1 MKDENSVFYP
11 LSFSLTQVLSV
22 MFAQM
27 IPLSMPSLRLEHISL
42 VASLGSQ
49 YLLQDVSFEA
59 ATGDRIAIVGAS
71 GAGKTSLLRLL
82 NRLSEPSAGKI
93 WWAGQEVRQMPVL
106 QLRQQ
111 IVLVPQEAK
120 LLGMT
125 VQQALEYPL
134 RLRQMPALTLQQ
146 QRLTWME
153 KMHIPTDWLER
164 SEVQLSVGQR
174 QWVAITRA
182 LMIQPPV
189 LLLDEPTSA
198 LDAGRSHHLL
208 NILVELAQQQ
218 TIVLMVNHQLDLAAQ
233 FGSRVLHLRQGKL
246 VQDCATDQID
256 WTQLKQS
263 LINAE
268 AQIAEDWE

>member
-1 MKDENSVFYP
+1 
-11 LSFSLTQVLSV
+11 
-22 MFAQM
+22 
-27 IPLSMPSLRLEHISL
+27 MPTPHLRLEYVSL
-42 VASLGSQ
+42 AASLGSH
-49 YLLQDVSFEA
+49 YLLQDISFEA
-59 ATGDRIAIVGAS
+59 AVGDRIAIVGPS

-82 NRLSEPSAGKI
+82 NRLNEPTTGKI
-93 WWAGQEVRQMPVL
+93 LWADQDIRQIPVV

-134 RLRQMPALTLQQ
+134 LLRKVPPQTLQQ
-146 QRLTWME
+146 RRSTWME
-153 KMHIPTDWLER
+153 KMHIPTEWLER

-174 QWVAITRA
+174 QWVSITRA

-198 LDAGRSHHLL
+198 LDAGRSNHLI

-218 TIVLMVNHQLDLAAQ
+218 TIVLMVNHQLELAEQ
-233 FGSRVLHLRQGKL
+233 FGSRVLHFQQGKL
-246 VQDCATDQID
+246 LKNSSARQVD
-256 WTQLKQS
+256 WAQLKQS
-263 LINAE
+263 LIDAE